1 MSRVVDVD
9 KITDKLKE
17 KLKEPAFYHTGEDW
31 YNGIITAL
39 SIIETEAIDTEDLK

>member
-1 MSRVVDVD
+1 MSRLIDAD
-9 KITDKLKE
+9 KIKDILNE

-39 SIIETEAIDTEDLK
+39 TVIETEAIDTEDLK